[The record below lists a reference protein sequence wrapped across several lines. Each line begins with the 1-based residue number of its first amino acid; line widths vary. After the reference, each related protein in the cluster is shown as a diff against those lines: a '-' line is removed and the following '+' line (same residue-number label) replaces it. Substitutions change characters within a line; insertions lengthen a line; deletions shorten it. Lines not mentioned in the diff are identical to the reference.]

1 MAKHY
6 IETVD
11 SITFNGTYE
20 IEEDDEGF
28 SPIFSLCT
36 IKIVKGPDLML
47 VIDPR
52 VVQEIEKILLLDW
65 EYNVWRV

>member
-11 SITFNGTYE
+11 NITFNGTYE

-36 IKIVKGPDLML
+36 IKIAKGHDLML

-52 VVQEIEKILLLDW
+52 VVQEIETNLLVDW
-65 EYNVWRV
+65 LYNELV